1 MQNYDFKKQPVLLIQ
16 GAMDTETEYLI
27 GQLDEPEEITCGN
40 WKFYTGFLGKHAEP
54 VVISRT
60 YQGMVNAAAA
70 TAIAMTQFCL
80 WAVIN
85 LGIGGGHDA
94 RFHRGDIVVGE
105 RVVPMGAM
113 IRKYAPEGAGI
124 DEGDF
129 EPLPIEIFDKTL
141 GQTRKVLDFPCD
153 ERLGDAAMKVQT
165 DVYVGRGVIG
175 SADEWNN
182 QLDRIALLR
191 ERYKTAVEDMESA
204 APAELCL
211 AHGIPFLGIRIISN
225 SIVTGESFEE
235 AVGVDVQK
243 FAVSFVEQLH
253 GMREEQE

>member
-1 MQNYDFKKQPVLLIQ
+1 MMRDS
-16 GAMDTETEYLI
+16 I
-27 GQLDEPEEITCGN
+27 G
-40 WKFYTGFLGKHAEP
+40 
-54 VVISRT
+54 
-60 YQGMVNAAAA
+60 
-70 TAIAMTQFCL
+70 
-80 WAVIN
+80 
-85 LGIGGGHDA
+85 
-94 RFHRGDIVVGE
+94 GDIVGGE

-124 DEGDF
+124 DECDF

-204 APAELCL
+204 APAELL
-211 AHGIPFLGIRIISN
+211 P
-225 SIVTGESFEE
+225 
-235 AVGVDVQK
+235 GVWHT
-243 FAVSFVEQLH
+243 VSGNPHYLQLDRY
-253 GMREEQE
+253 GREL

>member
-1 MQNYDFKKQPVLLIQ
+1 
-16 GAMDTETEYLI
+16 
-27 GQLDEPEEITCGN
+27 
-40 WKFYTGFLGKHAEP
+40 
-54 VVISRT
+54 
-60 YQGMVNAAAA
+60 
-70 TAIAMTQFCL
+70 
-80 WAVIN
+80 
-85 LGIGGGHDA
+85 
-94 RFHRGDIVVGE
+94 
-105 RVVPMGAM
+105 MGAM

-124 DEGDF
+124 DECDF

-211 AHGIPFLGIRIISN
+211 AYGIPFLGIRIISN

-243 FAVSFVEQLH
+243 FAVSFVERLH
-253 GMREEQE
+253 GMREKQE

>member
-1 MQNYDFKKQPVLLIQ
+1 
-16 GAMDTETEYLI
+16 
-27 GQLDEPEEITCGN
+27 
-40 WKFYTGFLGKHAEP
+40 
-54 VVISRT
+54 
-60 YQGMVNAAAA
+60 
-70 TAIAMTQFCL
+70 
-80 WAVIN
+80 
-85 LGIGGGHDA
+85 
-94 RFHRGDIVVGE
+94 
-105 RVVPMGAM
+105 MGAM

-124 DEGDF
+124 DECDF

-204 APAELCL
+204 APAELF
-211 AHGIPFLGIRIISN
+211 AWRMAYRFW
-225 SIVTGESFEE
+225 ES
-235 AVGVDVQK
+235 AL
-243 FAVSFVEQLH
+243 SPTRSL
-253 GMREEQE
+253 RERALRKR

>member
-1 MQNYDFKKQPVLLIQ
+1 MPNYDFKKQPALLLQ

-124 DEGDF
+124 DECDF

-191 ERYKTAVEDMESA
+191 ERYKIGR
-204 APAELCL
+204 
-211 AHGIPFLGIRIISN
+211 AH
-225 SIVTGESFEE
+225 V
-235 AVGVDVQK
+235 
-243 FAVSFVEQLH
+243 
-253 GMREEQE
+253 

>member
-1 MQNYDFKKQPVLLIQ
+1 M
-16 GAMDTETEYLI
+16 
-27 GQLDEPEEITCGN
+27 C
-40 WKFYTGFLGKHAEP
+40 
-54 VVISRT
+54 
-60 YQGMVNAAAA
+60 
-70 TAIAMTQFCL
+70 
-80 WAVIN
+80 
-85 LGIGGGHDA
+85 
-94 RFHRGDIVVGE
+94 
-105 RVVPMGAM
+105 
-113 IRKYAPEGAGI
+113 IR
-124 DEGDF
+124 D
-129 EPLPIEIFDKTL
+129 
-141 GQTRKVLDFPCD
+141 R
-153 ERLGDAAMKVQT
+153 VQT

-211 AHGIPFLGIRIISN
+211 AYGIPFLGIRIISN

-243 FAVSFVEQLH
+243 FAVSFVERLH

>member
-1 MQNYDFKKQPVLLIQ
+1 MPNYDFKKQPALLLQ
-16 GAMDTETEYLI
+16 GAMGTETEYLI
-27 GQLDEPEEITCGN
+27 GQLGEPEEITYGN

-124 DEGDF
+124 DE
-129 EPLPIEIFDKTL
+129 
-141 GQTRKVLDFPCD
+141 CD
-153 ERLGDAAMKVQT
+153 LSRCRLKFS
-165 DVYVGRGVIG
+165 IKH
-175 SADEWNN
+175 
-182 QLDRIALLR
+182 LDRQGK
-191 ERYKTAVEDMESA
+191 YS
-204 APAELCL
+204 
-211 AHGIPFLGIRIISN
+211 ISR
-225 SIVTGESFEE
+225 VMRG
-235 AVGVDVQK
+235 
-243 FAVSFVEQLH
+243 L
-253 GMREEQE
+253 GMRR

>member
-85 LGIGGGHDA
+85 L
-94 RFHRGDIVVGE
+94 
-105 RVVPMGAM
+105 
-113 IRKYAPEGAGI
+113 
-124 DEGDF
+124 
-129 EPLPIEIFDKTL
+129 PIEIFDKTL

-211 AHGIPFLGIRIISN
+211 AYGIPFLGIRIISN

>member
-1 MQNYDFKKQPVLLIQ
+1 
-16 GAMDTETEYLI
+16 
-27 GQLDEPEEITCGN
+27 
-40 WKFYTGFLGKHAEP
+40 
-54 VVISRT
+54 
-60 YQGMVNAAAA
+60 
-70 TAIAMTQFCL
+70 
-80 WAVIN
+80 
-85 LGIGGGHDA
+85 
-94 RFHRGDIVVGE
+94 
-105 RVVPMGAM
+105 
-113 IRKYAPEGAGI
+113 
-124 DEGDF
+124 
-129 EPLPIEIFDKTL
+129 
-141 GQTRKVLDFPCD
+141 
-153 ERLGDAAMKVQT
+153 MKVQT
-165 DVYVGRGVIG
+165 AFHVGRGVIG

>member
-40 WKFYTGFLGKHAEP
+40 WKFYTGFLGKHVEP

-60 YQGMVNAAAA
+60 YQGMVNAAAGNRHCHD
-70 TAIAMTQFCL
+70 TVL
-80 WAVIN
+80 PVGGVN

-124 DEGDF
+124 DECDF

-153 ERLGDAAMKVQT
+153 ERLGDAAMKGT
-165 DVYVGRGVIG
+165 DGCLCGQR
-175 SADEWNN
+175 S
-182 QLDRIALLR
+182 DR
-191 ERYKTAVEDMESA
+191 
-204 APAELCL
+204 
-211 AHGIPFLGIRIISN
+211 LG
-225 SIVTGESFEE
+225 G
-235 AVGVDVQK
+235 
-243 FAVSFVEQLH
+243 
-253 GMREEQE
+253 

>member
-94 RFHRGDIVVGE
+94 R
-105 RVVPMGAM
+105 

-124 DEGDF
+124 DECDF

-211 AHGIPFLGIRIISN
+211 AYGIPFLGIRIISN

-243 FAVSFVEQLH
+243 FAVSFVERLH

>member
-1 MQNYDFKKQPVLLIQ
+1 MPNYDFKKQPALLIQ

-124 DEGDF
+124 DECDF

-153 ERLGDAAMKVQT
+153 EKLGDAAMKVQT
-165 DVYVGRGVIG
+165 AFHVGRGVIG